1 MELGQLD
8 KALVLVQALPYIQKY
23 HNKIVVVKYG
33 GNAMIE
39 PTLIQAVINDIVLL
53 SLVGIRVVLV
63 HGGGPEISHTLQRM
77 GVESKFVGG
86 LRYTDKETA
95 QVAQMVLAGKTN
107 KDLVRYIQN
116 SGGRGLGLCGI
127 DGGMMQAKKL
137 QADAD
142 LGFVGDIT
150 AVDPKPV
157 LDALNSG
164 YLPVVAPLACD
175 ADGQVY
181 NVNADTA
188 AAHLAGALQAES
200 LINMTDIRGLLR
212 DKEDESTL
220 IPVVQVSEVPSL
232 VRQGI
237 IGGGM
242 LPKVDSC
249 VLAVRKGVQKA
260 IIIDGRIP
268 HSILIEMMTDSGIG
282 TLFHA
287 GGYTNGG

>member
-1 MELGQLD
+1 MELDHLS

-39 PTLIQAVINDIVLL
+39 PALIQAVINDIVLL

-86 LRYTDKETA
+86 LRYTDEDTA

-107 KDLVRYIQN
+107 KDLVRYIQS

-127 DGGMMQAKKL
+127 DGGMMQAKRM

-212 DKEDESTL
+212 DKKDENTL

-268 HSILIEMMTDSGIG
+268 HSILIEMMTDAGIG

>member
-1 MELGQLD
+1 MELNHLD

-33 GNAMIE
+33 GNAMVE
-39 PTLIQAVINDIVLL
+39 PALTQAVINDIVLL
-53 SLVGIRVVLV
+53 ALVGIRVVLV
-63 HGGGPEISHTLQRM
+63 HGGGPEISDTLQRM
-77 GVESKFVGG
+77 GVESRFVGG
-86 LRYTDKETA
+86 LRYTDEETA
-95 QVAQMVLAGKTN
+95 RVAQMVLAGKTN
-107 KDLVRYIQN
+107 KDLVRYIQQ
-116 SGGRGLGLCGI
+116 SGGKGMGLCGI
-127 DGGMMQAKKL
+127 DGGMIQAKKL
-137 QADAD
+137 EGKTD

-157 LDALNSG
+157 LDALAGG

-175 ADGQVY
+175 AEGQVY
-181 NVNADTA
+181 NINADTA

-212 DKEDESTL
+212 DKTDEKTL
-220 IPVVQVSEVPSL
+220 IPVVQVSEVPAL

-249 VLAVRKGVQKA
+249 VLAVRKGVPKA

-268 HSILIEMMTDSGIG
+268 HSILIEMMTDAGIG

-287 GGYTNGG
+287 GGYTNG